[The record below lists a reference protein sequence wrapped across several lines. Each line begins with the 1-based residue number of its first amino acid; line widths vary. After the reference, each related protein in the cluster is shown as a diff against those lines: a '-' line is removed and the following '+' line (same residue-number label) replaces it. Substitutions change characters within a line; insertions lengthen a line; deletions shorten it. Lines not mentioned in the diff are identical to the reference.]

1 MMIVIIT
8 VATIVGM
15 MSIAVMRMTMEKD
28 IYWDHNHRV
37 LRLHLLNISV
47 IGGWDG
53 RKALNIEHFYWTLLN
68 IFIFQL
74 LGVGTVGRPWT
85 ASSSTTSRSVSGR
98 SLGGRGWPKRGGGPP
113 PPRSPTSSSP
123 TASKR
128 GADSFHTHIAP
139 LNTQHPRKFLPRKQ
153 IHTKYPQLWFK
164 RDTLEAKAAL
174 LWDMY
179 RGWRSVID

>member
-28 IYWDHNHRV
+28 IYWDRNHRV

-68 IFIFQL
+68 IFIFQW
-74 LGVGTVGRPWT
+74 LGGGTVGRPWT
-85 ASSSTTSRSVSGR
+85 ASSSTTSRSGSGR
-98 SLGGRGWPKRGGGPP
+98 SLGGRGWPRRGGGRP
-113 PPRSPTSSSP
+113 PPRSPTSSSR

-128 GADSFHTHIAP
+128 GADPFHTHIAP
-139 LNTQHPRKFLPRKQ
+139 LNIPENFFQENKSTQNIRNCDSKETHWKLR
-153 IHTKYPQLWFK
+153 
-164 RDTLEAKAAL
+164 L
-174 LWDMY
+174 LYCETCTEVGDPW
-179 RGWRSVID
+179 